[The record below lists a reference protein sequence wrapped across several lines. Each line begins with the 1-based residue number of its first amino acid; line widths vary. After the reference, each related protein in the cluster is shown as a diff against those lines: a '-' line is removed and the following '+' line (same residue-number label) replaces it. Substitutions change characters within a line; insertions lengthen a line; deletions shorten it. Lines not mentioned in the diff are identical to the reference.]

1 MSLTTIGSSLVLKP
15 EKNTESCFVNSNI
28 FYFYSAEVIKMNVSH
43 IIPLSSKSIRK
54 AIALLGVYALHLIF
68 FQALMQATPAHNVD
82 NTFKPLFTHHQKK
95 QNPQPPNHPAVTYYT
110 MLIKQGKDVGRVCTV
125 TAPAVNETEKVS
137 SYSFSEVTT
146 VFHLFGTGFCR
157 FHVGD
162 AAFKLYR
169 LIQVFLI

>member
-1 MSLTTIGSSLVLKP
+1 
-15 EKNTESCFVNSNI
+15 
-28 FYFYSAEVIKMNVSH
+28 MNLSR
-43 IIPLSSKSIRK
+43 IIPLSAKSIRK
-54 AIALLGVYALHLIF
+54 AIALLGVYALHLVF

-110 MLIKQGKDVGRVCTV
+110 MLIKQGKDLGRVCAV
-125 TAPAVNETEKVS
+125 TAPAINETETVS
-137 SYSFSEVTT
+137 AYSFSEVTT

-157 FHVGD
+157 LHVAD
-162 AAFKLYR
+162 ALFKLYR